1 MIEWLNTMSEQLSL
15 QPRTLYQ
22 AVSILDHYCSLQ
34 DHTEDFVKVVAVTC
48 LLIAA
53 KALEKDDDI
62 PDSAQLHKLI
72 VDPDTTLEV
81 VNECSSP
88 TITRCERLILNTLAW
103 NLDAVP
109 SFFEIVEIF

>member
-1 MIEWLNTMSEQLSL
+1 M
-15 QPRTLYQ
+15 
-22 AVSILDHYCSLQ
+22 DHFCSLR
-34 DHTEDFVKVVAVTC
+34 DGTEDVVKVAAVTC

-53 KALEKDDDI
+53 KAFEIDDDI
-62 PDSAQLHKLI
+62 PDSASLHKLI
-72 VDPDTTLEV
+72 VDPGTPIEV

-88 TITRCERLILNTLAW
+88 TITQCERLILNTLAW